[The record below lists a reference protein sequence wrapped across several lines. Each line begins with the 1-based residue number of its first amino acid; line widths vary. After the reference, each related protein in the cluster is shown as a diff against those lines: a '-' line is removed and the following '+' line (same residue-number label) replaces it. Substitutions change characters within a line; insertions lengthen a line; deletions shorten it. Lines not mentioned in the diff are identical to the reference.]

1 MRVIFV
7 LLMWSA
13 AASCIAQSMHLFKSV
28 HADGTV
34 GYSDTRPEAATTVEK
49 MNIQQ
54 NSAAIEQ
61 QGAQRMQEMNTA
73 TEHLEKR
80 HADEAQARR
89 KYQTALAEARQEV
102 SDAERSLSTAQ
113 QSKKNATPE
122 HIGLAEQ
129 RVQLARRR
137 LREVQ
142 SAGPSTAR

>member
-1 MRVIFV
+1 
-7 LLMWSA
+7 
-13 AASCIAQSMHLFKSV
+13 MHAFKAV

-34 GYSDTRPEAATTVEK
+34 SYSDTRPEAATTVEK

-61 QGAQRMQEMNTA
+61 QGVQRMQEMNTA
-73 TEHLEKR
+73 TKHLQKR
-80 HADEAQARR
+80 HADEAEARR
-89 KYQTALAEARQEV
+89 KYQARLAEARQEV
-102 SDAERSLSTAQ
+102 SDAERDLSTAQ
-113 QSKKNATPE
+113 LSKKNATPE
-122 HIGLAEQ
+122 RIGLAEQ

>member
-1 MRVIFV
+1 MRVIFI

-34 GYSDTRPEAATTVEK
+34 SYSDTRPEAATTVEK

-73 TEHLEKR
+73 TEHLQKR
-80 HADEAQARR
+80 RADEAQARR
-89 KYQTALAEARQEV
+89 KYQSALAEARQEV

-113 QSKKNATPE
+113 QSKKNATAE

>member
-1 MRVIFV
+1 MRVIFI

-34 GYSDTRPEAATTVEK
+34 SYSDTRPEAATTAER
-49 MNIQQ
+49 MEIQQ

-61 QGAQRMQEMNTA
+61 QGAQRMQEMNAA
-73 TEHLEKR
+73 TKDLQKR

-89 KYQTALAEARQEV
+89 KHQTRLAKARQEV
-102 SDAERSLSTAQ
+102 TDAERHLSVAM
-113 QSKKNATPE
+113 QSKKSATGE
-122 HIGLAEQ
+122 RIGLAEQ
-129 RVQLARRR
+129 RLRLARQR

-142 SAGPSTAR
+142 SAGPSTSR